1 MEIPIIKNIDVEN
14 KKVLVR
20 VDFNVPLNDDGD
32 ITEDERIKATIPT
45 ITFLLKKNAKII
57 LMSHLGRPNGQ
68 IIEKL
73 KMDKIAKKL
82 SELLDKEVI
91 KLDDCIGE
99 KVKEK
104 IDEMKNKDIV
114 LLENLRFHAE
124 EENNDEK
131 FAKELASLG
140 DIYVNDAF
148 ANSHRN
154 HASMTTITKFLPSY
168 IGFLVE
174 KELEVLTKIMQNPE
188 KPFIVIIGGA
198 KPDKIEII
206 KNLLKI
212 VDKIIVGG
220 ILANTFLKA
229 EGINIGKS
237 KFDEG
242 SLETAKKILEKFNNK
257 IILPID
263 AFVADNIEE
272 GTNSRIVD
280 VKKVPNDV
288 IIGDIG
294 AESIRLYKSI
304 LKEAKTIVWGGPI
317 GAFEFEK
324 FAEGTNE
331 IALFLSG
338 LKAKV
343 IIGGGDSAA
352 AIKKLGLEDSVNY
365 ISTGGGAFLQFLNGK
380 DYFVYEFLY
389 FLYVFF
395 LFYLFVC

>member
-380 DYFVYEFLY
+380 ELPAIKALQKNSY
-389 FLYVFF
+389 
-395 LFYLFVC
+395 